1 MALKKLSELIH
12 MHFIKDPDIEAISEI
27 ELINPQS
34 RRAEMVFK
42 GKEKITIKIVINI
55 RYTSKQ

>member
-12 MHFIKDPDIEAISEI
+12 MHFIKDPDIEAKSEI

-34 RRAEMVFK
+34 RRAKMVFK
-42 GKEKITIKIVINI
+42 GKEKITIK
-55 RYTSKQ
+55 